1 MNEKER
7 KQSLTLAL
15 LEIFCPPLIS
25 GQNWNKESSRIFNA
39 SIKKLLDFKN
49 LSAYINMSHD
59 LRAWV
64 AVTYTLRIKKYRE
77 KIVSNVLS

>member
-1 MNEKER
+1 M
-7 KQSLTLAL
+7 
-15 LEIFCPPLIS
+15 
-25 GQNWNKESSRIFNA
+25 
-39 SIKKLLDFKN
+39 LDFKN
-49 LSAYINMSHD
+49 WSAYINMSHD